1 VELPLFVL
9 ALVAGAGLPVQAGV
23 NAALARH
30 AGRSEV
36 AAFVSFAVG
45 TLALAGWLAARRVA
59 VPSAGALARAPLW
72 AWTGGLLGAFYVS
85 VITHVAPRLGVVVTL
100 ALSIAGMMLAS
111 LALDTTGALGL
122 AVRPLTG
129 GRLLG
134 AAFLVVGVLL
144 VRR

>member
-1 VELPLFVL
+1 VELPLLVI
-9 ALVAGAGLPVQAGV
+9 ALVAGAGLPVQASV

-30 AGRSEV
+30 AGRAEV
-36 AAFVSFAVG
+36 AAFISFLVG
-45 TLALAGWLAARRVA
+45 ALALAGWLVARRIA
-59 VPSAGALARAPLW
+59 LPAAGALARAPLW

-111 LALDTTGALGL
+111 LVLDATGALGMTL
-122 AVRPLTG
+122 RPLNG
-129 GRLLG
+129 ARVLG
-134 AAFLVVGVLL
+134 AALHVLGVLL